1 LAKPIALAI
10 DFKKYTPQVVKTGFF
25 LTQKVYQ
32 DSPLVFFHVIEQFFT
47 PPAYLLPY
55 LNVEKERL
63 EKALNELVDP
73 MCPSD
78 ITVEKRI
85 LLGEFWS
92 ALKNFLEE
100 IDPEVVVLGYEPH
113 VFKIPTAEKMLERL
127 EINFLVVKEKPLEK
141 IEKIL
146 CPIDF
151 SEKSISA
158 LKKAL
163 FIAKKTD
170 SELKVFYVI
179 NPLELADKSCD
190 SRYIS
195 EKEKEIKERWEKLI
209 SELNPSGV
217 NLSFE
222 TSCGNRLDEII
233 RKIEDEKPDLLILG
247 RRGKVLKIGV
257 GSVSKALLK
266 ASKIPIYLVN

>member
-1 LAKPIALAI
+1 MAKPIALAI
-10 DFKKYTPQVVKTGFF
+10 DFKKYTPQVVQTGFF
-25 LTQKVYQ
+25 LAQRVYQ
-32 DSPLVFFHVIEQFFT
+32 ESPLVFFHVIEQFFT

-55 LNVEKERL
+55 LNVEKDRL

-73 MCPSD
+73 LCPPN

-92 ALKNFLEE
+92 TLKNFLKEL
-100 IDPEVVVLGYEPH
+100 DPEVVVLGYEPH
-113 VFKIPTAEKMLERL
+113 IFKIPTAEKMLERL
-127 EINFLVVKEKPLEK
+127 EINFLVVKETPLER

-158 LKKAL
+158 FKKAL
-163 FIAKKTD
+163 IIAKKTNA
-170 SELKVFYVI
+170 ELKAFYVI

-190 SRYIS
+190 SRYVL
-195 EKEKEIKERWEKLI
+195 EKEKEIKEKWENLI

-217 NLSFE
+217 KLSFE
-222 TSCGNRLDEII
+222 TPCGNRLDEIM
-233 RKIEDEKPDLLILG
+233 RKIEEEKPDLLILG
-247 RRGKVLKIGV
+247 RRGKYLEIGI

-266 ASKIPIYLVN
+266 ASKIPIYLVT